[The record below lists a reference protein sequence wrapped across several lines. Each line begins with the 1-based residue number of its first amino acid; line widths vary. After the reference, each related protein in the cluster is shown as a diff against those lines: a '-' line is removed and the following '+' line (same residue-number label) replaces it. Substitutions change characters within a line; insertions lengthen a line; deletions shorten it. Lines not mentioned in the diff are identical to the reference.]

1 VEPLASSTSPVWLKV
16 GEVTLSVP
24 PLSRRT
30 PLWVTLLRL
39 PAVMKLPL
47 PASSTPPSTIL
58 AGEEV
63 PVVASPT
70 DPVVRMALPAAISM
84 PWAAVAEMVP
94 PPSSPSREP
103 MREPEPDPL
112 FRPRLPPTDSEI
124 PVVNE
129 RVELSAVPM
138 MAAELPVVT
147 PPPCSAK
154 SAPTFM
160 TREVPLCPPI
170 RAVANPEEPPP
181 VNCTDPA
188 IWMDCTG
195 ALTTTLLSVPPAPA
209 VSVRFTPCKLCEPVE
224 EMDAELLVPSG
235 PPRTVKLPSVPA
247 LSVWAFSVPEVLI
260 KAELPFPPEPAVSM
274 KPVAAIV

>member
-1 VEPLASSTSPVWLKV
+1 
-16 GEVTLSVP
+16 
-24 PLSRRT
+24 
-30 PLWVTLLRL
+30 
-39 PAVMKLPL
+39 MKLPL

-138 MAAELPVVT
+138 MAAELPVV
-147 PPPCSAK
+147 PPCSTK

-160 TREVPLCPPI
+160 SREVPLGPPI
-170 RAVANPEEPPP
+170 RAVAIPEEPPP

-209 VSVRFTPCKLCEPVE
+209 VSVRFTPCRLCESAE
-224 EMDAELLVPSG
+224 EMDAVLLVPAG